1 MFKLLAFLLILCIL
15 FGVETTRE
23 LFFGTVG
30 FIFWAIIIVVGIW
43 LLALGL
49 RDDRT
54 PEEKKKDEE
63 LEAKRRKEAAER
75 NKNIPWWWYIIAGII
90 FYVFMGFILP
100 ALLH

>member
-1 MFKLLAFLLILCIL
+1 MFKLLAFLLILCVL

-23 LFFGTVG
+23 LFFGAVG
-30 FIFWAIIIVVGIW
+30 FIFWAIVIAVGIG

-54 PEEKKKDEE
+54 PEEKKKDKE

-75 NKNIPWWWYIIAGII
+75 NKNIPWWWYVIAGII

>member
-30 FIFWAIIIVVGIW
+30 FIFWAIIIVVGIG

-49 RDDRT
+49 RDGRT
-54 PEEKKKDEE
+54 PEEKKKDDE
-63 LEAKRRKEAAER
+63 LEAKRKKEAEQDKRDAPAWM
-75 NKNIPWWWYIIAGII
+75 IVLGAAI
-90 FYVFMGFILP
+90 FLAIC
-100 ALLH
+100 LLFAK